1 MQQQAAEPDV
11 GDRARPR
18 AWLAGEWARMMSV
31 DRLSLD
37 LAQLALFALRLMADM
52 GLHSGSV
59 YCFGSIF

>member
-37 LAQLALFALRLMADM
+37 LAHFALRLMADM
-52 GLHSGSV
+52 GFALRQG
-59 YCFGSIF
+59 

>member
-18 AWLAGEWARMMSV
+18 VWLAGEWARMMSV

-37 LAQLALFALRLMADM
+37 LALFALRLMADM